1 MWGWIVYHW
10 GMANVARS
18 SAAVPTLPPG
28 PKGSLLTGNLS
39 EYMPDQL
46 GFLTRSAK
54 RYGDVVRLRFL
65 NVPLYLLNHPDHV
78 EYVLVKNNRN
88 FIKDR
93 AERSGL
99 RFLGQ
104 GLLTS
109 EGEPWRRQRRLAQPA
124 FHRQRISA
132 YGRTMVE
139 SAEGMLDASWQ
150 DGETRGIQED
160 MSRLTLKIVSN
171 TLFGAAITQELEE
184 EVGEALEVVMGRFTG
199 GILFKV
205 PERIPTPANLRFRRA
220 IRRLEEIIYGII
232 RERRGAPDED
242 SGDLLS
248 MLLATRD
255 EATGQGMTD
264 EQLRDE
270 VLTIFLAGHET
281 TALNLSWTWHLLAA
295 HPDVEEALHGELRE
309 TLGGRAPTMEDLA
322 GLSYTDAVVK
332 ESMRL
337 YPPVWG
343 FGREALQDCE
353 IGGFRVPKGTQVIVS
368 QWVMHRD
375 ERYFEDPEVFR
386 PERWTDGSTEGLPK
400 YAYFPFGGGPR
411 LCIGQSFA
419 KMEAVLLLA
428 TIAQRFRLRHAP
440 GQETV
445 EPLPSLTLRPNTG
458 LRMILSER
466 A

>member
-1 MWGWIVYHW
+1 M
-10 GMANVARS
+10 
-18 SAAVPTLPPG
+18 
-28 PKGSLLTGNLS
+28 
-39 EYMPDQL
+39 
-46 GFLTRSAK
+46 
-54 RYGDVVRLRFL
+54 VRLRFL
-65 NVPLYLLNHPDHV
+65 NVPLYLLNHPDYV

-109 EGEPWRRQRRLAQPA
+109 EGDYWRRQRRLAQPA
-124 FHRQRISA
+124 FHRQKISA

-139 SAEGMLDASWQ
+139 IAEKMLDASWR

-160 MSRLTLKIVSN
+160 MSRITLEIVSA
-171 TLFGAAITQELEE
+171 TLFGASITEDLEE
-184 EVGEALEVVMGRFTG
+184 EVGDALGVVMERFTG

-205 PERIPTPANLRFRRA
+205 PERIPTPANLRFRHA

-232 RERRGAPDED
+232 RERRRSPAGDA
-242 SGDLLS
+242 GDLLS
-248 MLLATRD
+248 MLIAARD
-255 EATGQGMTD
+255 EATGEGMTD
-264 EQLRDE
+264 KQLRDE

-281 TALNLSWTWHLLAA
+281 TALNLSWTWHLLAG
-295 HPDVEEALHGELRE
+295 HPTIAEKLRDELRE
-309 TLGGRAPTMEDLA
+309 TLGERAPAMEDIP
-322 GLSYTDAVVK
+322 GLRYADAVVK

-343 FGREALQDCE
+343 FGREALRDCE
-353 IGGFRVPKGTQVIVS
+353 IGGFHVPKGTQVVMS

-375 ERYFEDPEVFR
+375 GRYFEDPETFR
-386 PERWTDGSTEGLPK
+386 PERWLDGSTDGLPK

-419 KMEAVLLLA
+419 RMEAVLLLA
-428 TIAQRFRLRHAP
+428 TISQRFELRHAP
-440 GQETV
+440 GQELV
-445 EPLPSLTLRPNTG
+445 KPLPSLTLRPENG
-458 LRMILSER
+458 LRMVLKER
-466 A
+466 G

>member
-1 MWGWIVYHW
+1 
-10 GMANVARS
+10 MANVARS
-18 SAAVPTLPPG
+18 SGSVRNLPPG

-39 EYMPDQL
+39 EYVPDQL

-54 RYGDVVRLRFL
+54 QYGDVVRLRFL

-109 EGEPWRRQRRLAQPA
+109 EGDYWRRQRRLAQPA
-124 FHRQRISA
+124 FHRKRISA
-132 YGRTMVE
+132 YGEAMVE
-139 SAEGMLDASWQ
+139 SAERMLDRSWR
-150 DGETRGIQED
+150 DGETREIQED
-160 MSRLTLKIVSN
+160 MSRLTLEIVSN
-171 TLFGAAITQELEE
+171 TLFGTAMNEELEE
-184 EVGEALEVVMGRFTG
+184 EVGEALGVVMERFTG
-199 GILFKV
+199 GVLFKV

-220 IRRLEEIIYGII
+220 VRRLEEIIYGII
-232 RERRGAPDED
+232 HERRGAPGED

-248 MLLATRD
+248 MLLAVRD
-255 EATGQGMTD
+255 EDSGEGMSD
-264 EQLRDE
+264 KQLRDE

-281 TALNLSWTWHLLAA
+281 TALNLSWTWHLLAGR
-295 HPDVEEALHGELRE
+295 PDVEEALHRELRE
-309 TLGGRAPTMEDLA
+309 ALGGRAPTMEDLPD
-322 GLSYTDAVVK
+322 LSYTDAVVR

-353 IGGFRVPKGTQVIVS
+353 IGGFRVPKGTQVVVS

-375 ERYFEDPEVFR
+375 ERYYEDPEVFR
-386 PERWTDGSTEGLPK
+386 PERWLDGSTDGLPK

-419 KMEAVLLLA
+419 EMEAVLLLA
-428 TIAQRFRLRHAP
+428 TIAQWFRLRHEP
-440 GQETV
+440 GHDTV
-445 EPLPSLTLRPNTG
+445 QPLPSLTLRPKDG
-458 LRMILSER
+458 LRMVLAER
-466 A
+466 G